1 MKTQMKFQK
10 ALCLILLILGAV
22 AVLLSFVWQTGAWA
36 ALGGMVSTSNRN
48 SSTFTAAAG
57 KYDATLYNEVQGF
70 NNAMM
75 YCGIVMVLL
84 AVLLYITACNKR
96 RKYYV
101 TNYVAI
107 GLCAG
112 GNIVMS
118 FVLMIMNG
126 IWLGKFQNVD
136 FEAWKVRNDRNV
148 RYGAEDSYNTSI
160 AWFLVAFLVYAIIIA
175 ASVLLILNLF
185 WKIKLMN
192 GEKRLLNG
200 QPIAK
205 SEEPLDGATA
215 EEVAQ

>member
-1 MKTQMKFQK
+1 MKFQK
-10 ALCLILLILGAV
+10 ILCLVLLILGALATV
-22 AVLLSFVWQTGAWA
+22 LSFVWQTGAFA
-36 ALGGMVSTSNRN
+36 ALGDWVDPTNKTSM
-48 SSTFTAAAG
+48 FMAAPG
-57 KYDATLYNEVQGF
+57 KNDATLYNEVQGF

-75 YCGIVMVLL
+75 YCGIAMILL

-96 RKYYV
+96 RNYYIS
-101 TNYVAI
+101 NYVAT

-118 FVLMIMNG
+118 LVLMIMNG

-136 FEAWKVRNDRNV
+136 FETWKANDELYFTGNKMAT
-148 RYGAEDSYNTSI
+148 RYNDSI
-160 AWFLVAFLVYAIIIA
+160 AWFIVAFLVYIIIIA
-175 ASVLLILNLF
+175 ASVMLILNLV

-200 QPIAK
+200 QTVNK
-205 SEEPLDGATA
+205 SEEPLDGETA